1 MRVIL
6 APGRTCSCRSRHILA
21 ALGFIGL
28 ALVYALRVNLS
39 VAMVAM
45 VNSTGAAHQDN
56 SSAYC
61 PQPVPLNGSHP
72 AQLPSVA
79 VYNWNSK
86 IQGWIL
92 SSFFYGYI
100 ITQVPGGYLA
110 VRYGGKLLFGMGV
123 MVTTV
128 LTLLTPLAADLGVPW
143 IILVRVLEGIGE
155 VRSHTAPGGSTR
167 SPGGLAP
174 SPVPTL
180 YPWYEMSVEARDPRC
195 PFRVRSARVPGALL
209 DVEAPAQSGFH
220 LLRTTSRERPGRDS
234 ARAGSE
240 GAGLEPRGGRPGAAR
255 GPAWSREGAG
265 LEPRGGRPGAAR
277 GPAWSREGA
286 GLEPRGGRPGAA
298 RGPAWSREGAGLE
311 PRGGRPGAARGAA
324 WSREGGGLEP
334 RGGRP
339 GAARGAAWSREGGGL
354 EPRGGRPG
362 AARGAAWSREGG
374 ARPCL
379 PSDGAGVTYPTMHAM
394 WALWAPPY
402 ERSTLISICYSGKNT
417 QPPPPPPL
425 APLPP
430 PHSTF
435 PSPLPRVPR
444 PGGHFG
450 TVVTMPLSGIIAETL
465 GWASI
470 FYIFGGMGLL
480 WSFFWYF
487 FAFSSPDSH
496 PRISLAEREYI
507 QTTLRAERQ
516 ASPLPTI
523 CFPKTTSPT
532 SSTPAHHTRPS
543 RSFALRVRGAQVEKR
558 FSSVPWL
565 RMALSLPVWALN
577 VAMFCS
583 SWAFYTIFTSMPTF
597 MSTVLHFNLQENG
610 QLTALP
616 YVAGWL
622 CTLLGGWAADAILRQ
637 KLLST
642 TATRKSLTFLGLAAP
657 GAFLVGAAFVGC
669 DHVLAVC
676 FLTFAVGTS
685 SFATAGC
692 WVNQLDI
699 APQYAAV
706 LLGISNTISSL
717 PGFLAPVATGYLT
730 QHNTLMEW
738 QVVFY
743 ISAAISLFGAFF
755 YVAFGSGEQQS
766 WAWEA
771 GPEVGASPGVS
782 FLTETSLTIKGLDPP
797 VTS

>member
-1 MRVIL
+1 MSGTRRAERAGTLDREDL
-6 APGRTCSCRSRHILA
+6 AGTWHVEKELSWRHEWAGRRCSCRSRHVLA
-21 ALGFIGL
+21 ALGFVGL

-45 VNSTGAAHQDN
+45 VNSTGAAHRDSN

-61 PQPVPLNGSHP
+61 PLPVPSNGSRP

-79 VYNWNSK
+79 VYNWDSK

-110 VRYGGKLLFGMGV
+110 ARYGGKLLFGVGV
-123 MVTTV
+123 MVTTL

-143 IILVRVLEGIGE
+143 IIVVRVLEGIGE
-155 VRSHTAPGGSTR
+155 
-167 SPGGLAP
+167 
-174 SPVPTL
+174 
-180 YPWYEMSVEARDPRC
+180 
-195 PFRVRSARVPGALL
+195 
-209 DVEAPAQSGFH
+209 
-220 LLRTTSRERPGRDS
+220 
-234 ARAGSE
+234 
-240 GAGLEPRGGRPGAAR
+240 
-255 GPAWSREGAG
+255 
-265 LEPRGGRPGAAR
+265 
-277 GPAWSREGA
+277 
-286 GLEPRGGRPGAA
+286 
-298 RGPAWSREGAGLE
+298 
-311 PRGGRPGAARGAA
+311 
-324 WSREGGGLEP
+324 
-334 RGGRP
+334 
-339 GAARGAAWSREGGGL
+339 
-354 EPRGGRPG
+354 
-362 AARGAAWSREGG
+362 
-374 ARPCL
+374 
-379 PSDGAGVTYPTMHAM
+379 GVTYPTMHAM

-402 ERSTLISICYSGKNT
+402 ERSTLISICYSG
-417 QPPPPPPL
+417 
-425 APLPP
+425 
-430 PHSTF
+430 
-435 PSPLPRVPR
+435 
-444 PGGHFG
+444 GHFG
-450 TVVTMPLSGIIAETL
+450 TVVTMPLSGMIAETL
-465 GWASI
+465 GWPAI
-470 FYIFGGMGLL
+470 FYIFWGMGLL
-480 WSFFWYF
+480 WSFFWYY

-516 ASPLPTI
+516 A
-523 CFPKTTSPT
+523 
-532 SSTPAHHTRPS
+532 
-543 RSFALRVRGAQVEKR
+543 VEKS

-565 RMALSLPVWALN
+565 RIALSAPVWALS

-597 MSTVLHFNLQENG
+597 MSTVLHFDLQENG
-610 QLTALP
+610 QLSALP
-616 YVAGWL
+616 YLAGWL
-622 CTLLGGWAADAILRQ
+622 CTLLGGWAADAILRR

-699 APQYAAV
+699 APQSAAV
-706 LLGISNTISSL
+706 LLGISNTISNL

-730 QHNTLMEW
+730 EHNTLMEW

-743 ISAAISLFGAFF
+743 LSAAISLFGALF

-771 GPEVGASPGVS
+771 EPEVGASPGLS